1 VLARRYALRASVT
14 GREELMADIVDRVY
28 ERRLAGLIN
37 SRESRLVAKGPRG
50 LERES
55 IRVYPDGAIAQ
66 TPHPHGLGSALT
78 NPHVTTDYAEALAE
92 LVTPTFTDNAALLEY
107 LTDLHQFVY
116 SQMGDELLW
125 ATSMP
130 CALRGDSDVPIAR
143 YGSSHQGR
151 VKSIYR
157 HGLLI
162 RYGGVMQAISGV
174 HFNYSL
180 PQPFWPLY
188 AEVCQSRVSDQ
199 DFVSSSYFDMLRNY
213 RRHGWIVSY
222 LFGASPALCRS
233 FMQGRKDDE
242 LEALGKDTLIGPYAT
257 SLRMSDIGYRNRG
270 KTEVPVSVNR
280 LDEYLR
286 DLRRAVTQPHPPFAA
301 LGVKVDGEYRQL
313 SGNLLQ
319 IENEYYSYVRPK
331 RTLRA
336 GERTIHALARGGVEY
351 VEVRALD
358 NSTFNPVGVNLRKL
372 YFLEAF
378 VQLLMF
384 KASDPIDTNEEE
396 AIDRNHLIVARRG
409 RQPGLMLTRDGRSV
423 PMMSWAAELLDSM
436 QGICE
441 LLDEG
446 HPDRPYSAT
455 LKEQHLKLQDVE
467 HTPSARLLRELR
479 DNERSFS
486 AFALRY
492 SAEHRSYVTKVV
504 PRNETRRREFE
515 AQVQESLEA
524 QRSIEASQKGSFDEY
539 LANYLAN

>member
-1 VLARRYALRASVT
+1 
-14 GREELMADIVDRVY
+14 MADTVDRVF

-37 SRESRLVAKGPRG
+37 SRESRLLANGLRG

-55 IRVYPDGAIAQ
+55 LRVCPDGAIAQ
-66 TPHPHGLGSALT
+66 TSHPRGLGSALT
-78 NPHVTTDYAEALAE
+78 NPHVTTDYAESLTE
-92 LVTPTFTDNAALLEY
+92 LVTPTFNDNDALLVY

-116 SQMGDELLW
+116 EQIGDELLW

-130 CALRGDSDVPIAR
+130 CALHGDSDVPIAR
-143 YGSSHQGR
+143 YGNSHQAR
-151 VKSIYR
+151 VKTIYR
-157 HGLLI
+157 HGLMI

-180 PQPFWPLY
+180 PKQFWPLY
-188 AEVCQSRVSDQ
+188 AEVCQTHASGK
-199 DFVSSSYFDMLRNY
+199 DFVSASYFDMLRNY

-286 DLRRAVTQPHPPFAA
+286 DLQRAVSAPHPPFAA

-336 GERTIHALARGGVEY
+336 GERTIHALARAGVEY

-358 NSTFNPVGVNLRKL
+358 NSSFDPVGVNPSEL

-378 VQLLMF
+378 VQLLML
-384 KASDPIDTNEEE
+384 KASPPIDANEEE

-409 RQPGLMLTRDGRSV
+409 REPGLVLTRDGRGV
-423 PMMSWAAELLDSM
+423 PMRSWAAELLDSM

-441 LLDEG
+441 LLDAG
-446 HPDRPYSAT
+446 HAHRPYSAT
-455 LKEQHLKLQDVE
+455 LKEQLLKLEDVDQ
-467 HTPSARLLRELR
+467 TPSARLLRELR
-479 DNERSFS
+479 DKEQCFS
-486 AFALRY
+486 TLALRF
-492 SAEHRSYVTKVV
+492 SREHRDYVTTVV
-504 PRNETRRREFE
+504 PRDEARRREFE
-515 AQVQESLEA
+515 AQAQESLQA
-524 QRSIEASQKGSFDEY
+524 QAFIEASQTGSFDQYLATY
-539 LANYLAN
+539 LAN